1 MMTTVL
7 VTGANGFV
15 GRVLCAMLLD
25 NGYQVKAAV
34 RSAEAQVNLDAR
46 ALPIIIGDIHAET
59 DWQVALVG
67 VDVVIHLAARVHVM
81 RETAADADLAFRCV
95 NTDGTENLAKQAAAA
110 GVKRLVFLSS
120 IKVLGESAADQV
132 FDEKSP
138 AAPQDAYAR
147 SKWAAEQMLQH
158 ISVVTGLQVV
168 VIRTPLVYG
177 AGVKGNFLRLM
188 QLIKRGWPLP
198 FACIQNQ
205 RSLVYVENL
214 CGLLGVCVDHPAA
227 AGQTLLVADSD
238 AYSTPELMRQLANA
252 LNVSVHLLRVPVC
265 VLKTVAGLFNKQ
277 AEIARLCDSLQVDAT
292 YTFQLLNWQPPY
304 TASAGLAK
312 TATAYLASLP

>member
-15 GRVLCAMLLD
+15 GRVLCTMLLD
-25 NGYQVKAAV
+25 NGYQVKVAV
-34 RSAEAQVNLDAR
+34 RNAEAQINLDAR
-46 ALPIIIGDIHAET
+46 ALPIIVGDIHAET
-59 DWQVALVG
+59 DWRAALVG

-81 RETAADADLAFRCV
+81 RETAVDADLAFRRV

-120 IKVLGESAADQV
+120 IKVLGESATDQA

-147 SKWAAEQMLQH
+147 SKWAAEQILQH
-158 ISVVTGLQVV
+158 ISVATGLQVV
-168 VIRTPLVYG
+168 IIRTPLVYG
-177 AGVKGNFLRLM
+177 ADVKGNFLRLM

-198 FACIQNQ
+198 FARIHNK

-214 CGLLGVCVDHPAA
+214 CALLSVCVDHPAA
-227 AGQTLLVADSD
+227 AGQTLLIADSY
-238 AYSTPELMRQLANA
+238 AYSTPELMQQLAGA
-252 LNVSVHLLRVPVC
+252 FHVQVHLWPVPVF
-265 VLKTVAGLFNKQ
+265 VLKALAGLCNKK

-292 YTFQLLNWQPPY
+292 YTFQLLNWQLPF
-304 TASAGLAK
+304 TASAGLAR
-312 TATAYLASLP
+312 TAKAYLAALP

>member
-1 MMTTVL
+1 MATVL

-15 GRVLCAMLLD
+15 GRVLCTVLAD
-25 NGYQVKAAV
+25 KGYQVKAAI
-34 RSAEAQVNLDAR
+34 RRAEAQIDLDVR
-46 ALPIIIGDIHAET
+46 ALPIVIGDIHAET
-59 DWQVALVG
+59 DWQSALVG

-81 RETAADADLAFRCV
+81 REMAVDADLAFHRV
-95 NTDGTENLAKQAAAA
+95 NTDGTENLAKQAVAA
-110 GVKRLVFLSS
+110 GVQRLVFLSS
-120 IKVLGESAADQV
+120 IKVLGESIADRA

-147 SKWAAEQMLQH
+147 SKWAAEQILQH
-158 ISVVTGLQVV
+158 MSAATGLQVV

-198 FACIQNQ
+198 FALIHNK

-214 CGLLGVCVDHPAA
+214 CGLLGICVDHPAA
-227 AGQTLLVADSD
+227 AGQTLLVADGD
-238 AYSTPELMRQLANA
+238 AYSTPALIQQLASA
-252 LNVSVHLLRVPVC
+252 FHMPVRLWPIPVM
-265 VLKTVAGLFNKQ
+265 VLKTVAGLCNKK
-277 AEIARLCDSLQVDAT
+277 AEIARLCDALPVDAT

-312 TATAYLASLP
+312 TAAAYLASLP